1 MAQTREEQW
10 VNFCTLEGVPYKGS
24 FNIRAYLTHEF
35 LAWTN
40 GIPQWLNQV
49 CLEEDYDIK
58 YQTFSSLQYKLNLII
73 TI

>member
-1 MAQTREEQW
+1 MSFRYCFKMAQTREEQW

-40 GIPQWLNQV
+40 GIPQ
-49 CLEEDYDIK
+49 
-58 YQTFSSLQYKLNLII
+58 
-73 TI
+73 